1 MSGRSLGNL
10 RMLPNRLLLLSNI
23 VITATKGTLQHRCK
37 ANLIVDLLHPLE
49 VGLGN
54 TLRAEDSVLESG

>member
-1 MSGRSLGNL
+1 
-10 RMLPNRLLLLSNI
+10 MLPNRLLLLSNI